1 MYNHKKEFKVF
12 SNMNISLFANFTS
25 KQDADATIDEVAGM
39 IRCDA
44 RVAAVTAGYRATG
57 LRSVKEGSPLFSVAC
72 RFGGGKANT
81 CVKAVTGLSLVDV
94 DHADAAQLPAIR
106 AKAVADPHTMLC
118 YVTISGRGLRI
129 IYRYELNGDF
139 ALKQQKKYYIK
150 PFTTG
155 NDYYARLLGTA
166 TDRQC
171 KNVTRLSAMA
181 HDPDV
186 YFNPEA
192 EPFTAQWVDERWGEA
207 VAGDRES
214 RRRKREL
221 ARIQACYTA
230 TILPEVT
237 AAGATYAPG
246 CHNDFVMRVGYEL
259 NKWGFDRELAVEWGV
274 KTFADYADAAQVITS
289 CYTHTGEFGTR
300 GRSRPPRRYGDAGG
314 GCDASVA
321 SVDDIKHFLDDNI
334 RLRFNVILMQA
345 EYYHEESDCWQPVTD
360 RVVNS
365 LWSRMSAGR
374 KVNIADMFRVIES
387 DYSPPFHPMRDYL
400 EALPAWNADTGP
412 DYIRELAGSVT
423 VRGGRG
429 QQERFL
435 RYLCKWLVAMVAAW
449 VDDTVVNN
457 VILVLIGEQ
466 GAYKTTWFNYLLPP
480 PLKQYFYTKTNANRM
495 SKDELITLTKY
506 ALVCCEELDTMRPA
520 ELNQLKAAVTMPA
533 VDERAAYARFH
544 EHRQHI
550 ASFCGTGNNT
560 QFLTDATGNR
570 RWLPFEVEN
579 IVSPRASPFC
589 HDGIYSQAYALWRSG
604 FRFWFSKE
612 EILEL
617 NRHNAQFETP
627 NIERELVML
636 YFRQPA
642 ETEHGQ
648 FVTAARAM
656 QIIGAG
662 LTQKLSSVNVGR
674 ALTELGFR
682 RVRYGGVRGYLVVA
696 RNGDEMQQVQRIMA
710 VNAADDDRPDD

>member
-1 MYNHKKEFKVF
+1 
-12 SNMNISLFANFTS
+12 MNISLFSNFTS
-25 KQDADATIDEVAGM
+25 KQDVDATLESVAEM
-39 IRCDA
+39 IRSDA
-44 RVAAVTAGYRATG
+44 HVAAVTAGYRSTG

-72 RFGGGKANT
+72 LFGGGKAAT

-94 DHADAAQLPAIR
+94 DHADGLLSGIR

-118 YVTISGRGLRI
+118 YTTISGRGLRI

-139 ALKQQKKYYIK
+139 GVEQQKKYYIK
-150 PFTTG
+150 PFTAG
-155 NDYYARLLGTA
+155 NDYYARLLGA
-166 TDRQC
+166 DTDRQC

-186 YFNPEA
+186 YFNPGA
-192 EPFTAQWVDERWGEA
+192 EPFAAQWVDDCWRDT
-207 VAGDRES
+207 VARDRET
-214 RRRKREL
+214 RRRKREA
-221 ARIQACYTA
+221 ARLQACYTS
-230 TILPEVT
+230 TILPEIT
-237 AAGATYAPG
+237 AAGAVYAQG
-246 CHNDFVMRVGYEL
+246 SHNDFVMRVGYML
-259 NKWGFDRELAVEWGV
+259 NKFGFDRSVAVEWAV
-274 KTFADYADAAQVITS
+274 RTFPDYDATESVITA
-289 CYTHTGEFGTR
+289 CYNRTEEFGTMWR
-300 GRSRPPRRYGDAGG
+300 RRPPSACARQAADTPT
-314 GCDASVA
+314 A
-321 SVDDIKHFLDDNI
+321 SVDDIKRFLDENVK
-334 RLRFNVILMQA
+334 LRFNVILMQA
-345 EYYHEESDCWQPVTD
+345 EYYHEESGRWQPVTD
-360 RVVNS
+360 RLVNS
-365 LWSRMSAGR
+365 LWSRMSAVCR
-374 KVNIADMFRVIES
+374 VNVSDMFRVIES
-387 DYSPPFHPMRDYL
+387 DYSPPFHPMRAYL
-400 EALPAWNADTGP
+400 ESLPPWSVGSSP
-412 DYIRELAGSVT
+412 DYIRQLAGSVT
-423 VRGGRG
+423 VKGGEV

-435 RYLCKWLVAMVAAW
+435 RYLSKWLVAMVAAW

-550 ASFCGTGNNT
+550 ASFCGTGNNA

-570 RWLPFEVEN
+570 RWLPFEVES

-589 HDGIYSQAYALWRSG
+589 YDGIYSQAYALWRSG

-612 EILEL
+612 EIQEL
-617 NRHNAQFETP
+617 NAHNARFETP

-636 YFRQPA
+636 YFRRPA

-656 QIIGAG
+656 QLIGAG

-682 RVRYGGVRGYLVVA
+682 RVRYCGVRGYLVVP
-696 RNGDEMQQVQRIMA
+696 RSGDEIQQAQRIMA
-710 VNAADDDRPDD
+710 VNAGDD